1 MQQSQNCASGSLPH
15 SRSKNWKT
23 LYEAALFEL
32 DTNKIAQRIVDAER
46 AVINRMASLRMSEDG
61 EAETKEL
68 MGALNV
74 LRDLRKMS
82 SDVEYP
88 IRSEGGGFAN
98 PDK

>member
-1 MQQSQNCASGSLPH
+1 MKEIGDAGSSGQIH
-15 SRSKNWKT
+15 WKT
-23 LYEAALFEL
+23 LYEAALLEV
-32 DTNKIAQRIVDAER
+32 DIKKIAQRIVDAER

-98 PDK
+98 PDE